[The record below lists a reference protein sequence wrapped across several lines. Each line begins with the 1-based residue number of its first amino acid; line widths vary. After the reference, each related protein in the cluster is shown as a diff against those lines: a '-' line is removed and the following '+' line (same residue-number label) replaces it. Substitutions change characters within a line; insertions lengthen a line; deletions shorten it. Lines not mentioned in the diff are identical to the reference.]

1 MVSYLCFASGP
12 ERAVGVAA
20 VSKKIDM
27 NMRDVLWVLALG
39 SQVGLSIALP
49 VIAGLA
55 LGYWI
60 DMRLGSLPWI
70 TLLLTLIG
78 AAVGPVI
85 TYRWVISSVQRRL
98 EDRKDEEESG

>member
-1 MVSYLCFASGP
+1 M
-12 ERAVGVAA
+12 
-20 VSKKIDM
+20 SKKYDM
-27 NMRDVLWVLALG
+27 NVRDVIWVLAVG

-55 LGYWI
+55 VGYWI

-78 AAVGPVI
+78 TAVGPVI
-85 TYRWVISSVQRRL
+85 TYRWVISSVRRRL
-98 EDRKDEEESG
+98 ERKDEEES

>member
-1 MVSYLCFASGP
+1 M
-12 ERAVGVAA
+12 
-20 VSKKIDM
+20 SKKVDM
-27 NMRDVLWVLALG
+27 NMRDVFWVLAVG

-78 AAVGPVI
+78 AAIGPVI

-98 EDRKDEEESG
+98 EDGKDEEESG